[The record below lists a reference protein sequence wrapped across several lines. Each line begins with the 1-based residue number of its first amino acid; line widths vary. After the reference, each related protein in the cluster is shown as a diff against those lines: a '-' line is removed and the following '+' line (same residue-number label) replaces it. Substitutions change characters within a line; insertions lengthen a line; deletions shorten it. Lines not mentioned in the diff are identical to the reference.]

1 MNKNLGFVSRN
12 TTIWQRISV
21 NVTLSCIYEVSSVTD
36 MAECSILTENFPGYK
51 YGNRV
56 YVYYTIESTP
66 NQIPGF
72 TVNILALLANQ
83 NQHIG
88 LESSALSSSNDLRTR
103 IVSSEQNACGSFW
116 TNNRLTVLSMNS
128 VDEFSGF
135 TDSVTTHQDFEETK
149 GSR

>member
-1 MNKNLGFVSRN
+1 M
-12 TTIWQRISV
+12 
-21 NVTLSCIYEVSSVTD
+21 LSSNWVQKWKSCLCLLHY
-36 MAECSILTENFPGYK
+36 
-51 YGNRV
+51 
-56 YVYYTIESTP
+56 ESTP

-72 TVNILALLANQ
+72 TVNILAPLANQ

-88 LESSALSSSNDLRTR
+88 LESSALSSSNDLQTR